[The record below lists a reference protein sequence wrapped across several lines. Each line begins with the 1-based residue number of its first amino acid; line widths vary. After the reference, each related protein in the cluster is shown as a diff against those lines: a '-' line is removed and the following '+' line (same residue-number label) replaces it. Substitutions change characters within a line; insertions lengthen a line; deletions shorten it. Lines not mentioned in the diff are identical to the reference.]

1 MTFHYT
7 DADGERLEVEADAF
21 EDGTPAVYID
31 TTAPMRIPLDHI
43 EDLVAGVRDTRRTA
57 ATDSPPDPATEATDP
72 DTCHL
77 VDIAGQTLRVRG
89 AGTMS
94 EESKAALAE
103 VVQAAARK
111 FAEDQ
116 ATIVQRVVD
125 LRRAWCKAGPPPLGA
140 SMARWWDA
148 RLVEL
153 REALTVPPGYSSR
166 TDDTAEEA
174 KDRWAHQLVAVL
186 ADLDRCEHG
195 RHEGDACGSCGGAS
209 LGNPHIGPDRV
220 IGYSRLAAPIFLPGR
235 DHKHEPAAWRTNPT
249 TKDRT

>member
-1 MTFHYT
+1 MTFHYR
-7 DADGERLEVEADAF
+7 DPDGERLEVEADAF

-31 TTAPMRIPLDHI
+31 TTAPIRIPLD
-43 EDLVAGVRDTRRTA
+43 LVEEFVTGVRDTRRDA
-57 ATDSPPDPATEATDP
+57 AGSPPGPATEATEP
-72 DTCHL
+72 DSCHV
-77 VDIAGQTLRVRG
+77 VDVGGQTIRVRG
-89 AGTMS
+89 AGDMS
-94 EESKAALAE
+94 EESRAALGE

-153 REALTVPPGYSSR
+153 REALTVPPGYASR

-195 RHEGDACGSCGGAS
+195 RHEGDTCGSCHGGTS
-209 LGNPHIGPDRV
+209 LGNPLIHPDRV
-220 IGYSRLAAPIFLPGR
+220 IGYSRLAAPIFLPAR

-249 TKDRT
+249 AKDHT